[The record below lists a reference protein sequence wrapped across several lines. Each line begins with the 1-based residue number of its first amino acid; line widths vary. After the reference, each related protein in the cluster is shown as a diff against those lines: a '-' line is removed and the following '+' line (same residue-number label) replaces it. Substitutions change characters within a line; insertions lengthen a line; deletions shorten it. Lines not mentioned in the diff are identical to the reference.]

1 LTAIALIAVP
11 YEVSRLRDGV
21 GRGPERLLAGGAAEA
36 LEAAGATVDTEVV
49 ELTDKFSN
57 EIGACFEL
65 IRRVRGRVDAALRG
79 GAFPVVLSGSC
90 CFAALGAVA
99 AMEESAPGVVWFDAH
114 GDFNTPET
122 TTFGYVDGMGLAV
135 LTGDAWQAMHR
146 TVPGAKPLPE
156 SAIVLAGARDFDDDE
171 ARRLRDSEIKHLPA
185 ERIASG
191 DELDGAMAALEPEPT
206 ALYLHVD
213 LDVLDPE
220 QEAPANIYSAGRDHG
235 GAACRASGTGAQ
247 DRFSPGRRPDGLRPP
262 SATPRGACRPL
273 PTGCSE
279 PWQRALRETTGY
291 LTRTRKRR
299 ALTASRAAL
308 RR

>member
-122 TTFGYVDGMGLAV
+122 TTFGYFDGMGLAV

-185 ERIASG
+185 KRIASG

-220 QEAPANIYSAGRDHG
+220 QEAPANIYSAPG
-235 GAACRASGTGAQ
+235 GITGEQLAARVEQVLRTGSVRAV
-247 DRFSPGRRPDGLRPP
+247 
-262 SATPRGACRPL
+262 
-273 PTGCSE
+273 
-279 PWQRALRETTGY
+279 
-291 LTRTRKRR
+291 
-299 ALTASRAAL
+299 ALTAYDPECDAEGRLPSIANRLLRAVAESAARDDGL
-308 RR
+308 PHQDT

>member
-1 LTAIALIAVP
+1 MTAIALIAVP

-65 IRRVRGRVDAALRG
+65 IRRVRGRVDAALRR

-122 TTFGYVDGMGLAV
+122 TTFGYFDGMGLAV

-171 ARRLRDSEIKHLPA
+171 ARRLRDSEIKHPPA
-185 ERIASG
+185 ERIVSG

-220 QEAPANIYSAGRDHG
+220 QEAPANIYSAPG
-235 GAACRASGTGAQ
+235 GITGEQLAARVEQVLRTGSVRAV
-247 DRFSPGRRPDGLRPP
+247 
-262 SATPRGACRPL
+262 
-273 PTGCSE
+273 
-279 PWQRALRETTGY
+279 
-291 LTRTRKRR
+291 
-299 ALTASRAAL
+299 ALTAYDPECDAEGRLPPIANRLLRAVAESAARDDGL
-308 RR
+308 PHQDT